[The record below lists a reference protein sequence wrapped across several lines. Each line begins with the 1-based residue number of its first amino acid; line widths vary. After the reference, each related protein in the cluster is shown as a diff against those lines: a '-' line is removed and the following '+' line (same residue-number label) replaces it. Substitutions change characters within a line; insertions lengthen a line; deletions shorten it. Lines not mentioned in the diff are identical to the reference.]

1 MHRTKDINE
10 VSLAMLKRQYKRV
23 KSYRKLA
30 TMYGVSVG
38 TIANRL
44 RKHPNTKLS
53 ISKPLTK
60 KIKVRKYTKLYNSFN
75 EYCKLWLVDMDY
87 RKTIEK
93 LVHFMKVKYNIKGDI
108 TLCTEYVIEKCFLQ
122 YFETKQEYISF
133 AIYKAREY
141 LFKHYS
147 KQTPLEK
154 IYIETCIYEY
164 DSAQNQITFC
174 RSLQLNELL
183 NDIVTQIHKDGK
195 EVDTATVASY
205 LLLQGYN
212 ITLTYRQLFGLLE
225 QIL

>member
-1 MHRTKDINE
+1 MHLIKDISE
-10 VSLAMLKRQYKRV
+10 VSLATLKRQYRRV

-30 TMYGVSVG
+30 AIYGVSVG

-44 RKHPNTKLS
+44 HRHTTP
-53 ISKPLTK
+53 SKPLTK
-60 KIKVRKYTKLYNSFN
+60 KIKVRKYTRLHNSFN
-75 EYCKLWLVDMDY
+75 EYFALWLIDMDY

-93 LVHFMKVKYNIKGDI
+93 LVHFMQVKYSIKGDI
-108 TLCTEYVIEKCFLQ
+108 TLCTEYVIEKCFLRS
-122 YFETKQEYISF
+122 FNTKKEYISF

-154 IYIETCIYEY
+154 LYIETCIYEY

-174 RSLQLNELL
+174 QSLQLNELL
-183 NDIVTQIHKDGK
+183 NDIATQIHKDGK
-195 EVDTATVASY
+195 DLDTATIASY

-212 ITLTYRQLFGLLE
+212 ITLTYGQLFRLLE
-225 QIL
+225 KIL

>member
-1 MHRTKDINE
+1 MHRIKDLNE
-10 VSLAMLKRQYKRV
+10 TSLAMLKRQYKRV

-30 TMYGVSVG
+30 AMYGVSVG

-44 RKHPNTKLS
+44 HRHTTPS
-53 ISKPLTK
+53 TK
-60 KIKVRKYTKLYNSFN
+60 KIKVRKYTRLHNSLN
-75 EYCKLWLVDMDY
+75 EYFKLWLIDMDY

-122 YFETKQEYISF
+122 CFNSKQEYISF

-154 IYIETCIYEY
+154 LYIETCIYQY
-164 DSAQNQITFC
+164 DSAQNKITFC

-183 NDIVTQIHKDGK
+183 NDIATQIHKDGK
-195 EVDTATVASY
+195 DLDTATIASY

-212 ITLTYRQLFGLLE
+212 ITLTYRQLLGLLE